1 MNEKHLNFLIKQKK
15 DYSNYNY
22 HDIIT
27 KLDYLAAINY
37 HLVDNMYLLLNDKL
51 ADLNKLIDNY
61 LDSLNEK
68 R

>member
-15 DYSNYNY
+15 DYSNYNFN
-22 HDIIT
+22 DIIT
-27 KLDYLAAINY
+27 KLDYLAAVNY
-37 HLVDNMYLLLNDKL
+37 HFVDNMYLLLNENL
-51 ADLNKLIDNY
+51 ADLNKLINDY